1 MGLADWLKD
10 DMPPRKRWQVL
21 LSGAL
26 STVSGRFL
34 GGKVKDLERRVERLE
49 RAKLK
54 PGEIVDGMPKTRFDE
69 WLEGQARKR

>member
-10 DMPPRKRWQVL
+10 DMPPRKRWHVL
-21 LSGAL
+21 LSGVL

-49 RAKLK
+49 RAKLQRK
-54 PGEIVDGMPKTRFDE
+54 NVFDE
-69 WLEGQARKR
+69 WLEGQARTR